1 MSIGTFTA
9 EGSLYRGGGYYA
21 GTSASYGTVLNRVW
35 ASQVL
40 PICNSGNYTNCG
52 PGTLAGCTTNCVQ
65 MCQDPNAPAPRPS
78 YYVFCGLDEDDHRKH
93 RRRYVGGTGH

>member
-65 MCQDPNAPAPRPS
+65 MCQDPNAPAPRLECCPADKCAS
-78 YYVFCGLDEDDHRKH
+78 
-93 RRRYVGGTGH
+93 TGNCCKNACCEVTVT